1 MPQCYVLFP
10 FTYRIPN
17 SIWGISIYLWKFCAL
32 HCSCLCCGDRQ
43 CAFSFSGSE
52 VHLSVLI
59 LIKLLTLPCHVTVLS
74 SRADPTCRLVRTPEG
89 QGIQ

>member
-1 MPQCYVLFP
+1 MFFFPLLTEFLIPYGVFLFVYGNSVLCTAP
-10 FTYRIPN
+10 ASAVGTG
-17 SIWGISIYLWKFCAL
+17 S
-32 HCSCLCCGDRQ
+32 
-43 CAFSFSGSE
+43 AFSFSVSE
-52 VHLSVLI
+52 IQLSVLI